1 MLVTGHPNTV
11 IHNQLVYI
19 RLADLGWDVSIV
31 VPNRWADDYTPDGYT
46 PQCLEGFYGRF
57 GRARIVKPGDI
68 QKHTYVSP
76 LTRWIREP
84 HRPDVIFLE
93 HEAFSVSALQWG
105 QLAWRYGIP
114 WGVQGDENL
123 DRPLPWPAHVIR
135 ALTIPR
141 LDFIAARSPGG
152 TEMLRWWGATA
163 PADVVP
169 HTIPE
174 WDLPPRTDDRPFTVG
189 FAGRLIEQKGIRD
202 LIAALR
208 RLDFPFR
215 FLVAGNGPLR
225 DEIAAADLPHGTV
238 EMVPPGQRPDD
249 LPGWYA
255 QMDVLV
261 LPSRTMPTWAE
272 QYGKVLAEALLCGT
286 PVVGSSS
293 GAIPWV
299 IELTQGGRVFPEGDD
314 AALAKVL
321 SELHADPALRAQLA
335 ETGRANVV
343 EHLLPR
349 AAAKKLDVLMRDAI
363 ARGPS
368 ARLLSR
374 RPPKAQRPVPTAL
387 SS

>member
-1 MLVTGHPNTV
+1 M

-19 RLADLGWDVSIV
+19 RLADRGWDVSIV

-46 PQCLEGFYGRF
+46 PECLEGFTGRF

-105 QLAWRYGIP
+105 QLAWRHGIP

-123 DRPLPWPAHVIR
+123 DRPLPWPAKVIR

-152 TEMLRWWGATA
+152 EEMLRHWGATA

-174 WDLPPRTDDRPFTVG
+174 WDQPPRRDGGAGGKPFTVG

-202 LIAALR
+202 LIAAAA

-225 DEIAAADLPHGTV
+225 DELATADLGRGTL
-238 EMVPPGQRPDD
+238 ELVPPNQRPDD
-249 LPGWYA
+249 LPRWYA
-255 QMDVLV
+255 EMDVLV
-261 LPSRTMPTWAE
+261 LPSRTKPTWAE

-286 PVVGSSS
+286 PVIGSSS

-299 IELTQGGRVFPEGDD
+299 IELTGGGRVFPEGDD
-314 AALAKVL
+314 VALAGIL
-321 SELHADPALRAQLA
+321 SEFHADPALRARLA

-349 AAAKKLDVLMRDAI
+349 AAAEKLDHLMRDAI

-368 ARLLSR
+368 ARWTSR
-374 RPPKAQRPVPTAL
+374 RPPPARRPVTGSA
-387 SS
+387 S